1 MPVTDLLQ
9 VALTKLM
16 KIVLDKLTVDKLP
29 STCLHQLVKNVV
41 ICTVTLSLCPHRAR

>member
-16 KIVLDKLTVDKLP
+16 KIVRDKLL
-29 STCLHQLVKNVV
+29 STFLHQLVNNVA
-41 ICTVTLSLCPHRAR
+41 IRTVTRSLCPHRAR